1 VWPNDEG
8 SAESNNVDALTYGLA
23 TLVMGEELF
32 DKAPG
37 HQKSADQGYCS
48 HCTCEHCQ
56 NAKVRRGTH
65 PIKKVRR
72 GNHFAQYT
80 RSFCIGNGP
89 KENVKDYHIKR
100 EAGKML
106 GTLAAL
112 SLARMPNLE
121 IFKWDMP
128 TGIVRDIWMSLS
140 YASTKLETVW
150 VRFHDNGPVGVEPGP
165 LMAGLLTT
173 QNPLLALNT
182 LSQMPPM
189 RPDAGPNVNG
199 VLALQLS
206 YGRIERPS
214 FSILPPLGN
223 LSVLDIDEIAYV
235 DEMSVLIG
243 RSIDHLREL
252 RISVATRLV
261 NPGGWT
267 APANAAEYF
276 CGIDVTGLLFS
287 KVYDTSLPDEACAT
301 TRHQSQF
308 QTLQANNQIGFH
320 GLSYP
325 SKETSSRAAAS
336 LSNTDTEG
344 LKLASQIQS
353 SFNGESTSRVV
364 STSGTAKKLRLQ
376 ILEIEKL
383 LLNASALQNSIDWS
397 LITTLTLLHCGN
409 HEQLWKALRKAYS
422 PRSSSFSTLSVSPV
436 FRREFAQLS
445 SEEAVE
451 ILSQSNLH
459 AFLPNSRQESF
470 STYKL
475 NLKRLHTDT
484 VSPALISFLKDTL
497 APNSLEWMFLQDG
510 RDYFSTVKL
519 EAIFQGPI
527 RRHRGSLTKVM
538 IDSAIGPAGK
548 SSNQKRKKWMANT
561 DFLAFVTSG
570 KMASLKELAIS
581 LDYKDWVS
589 SCFEPFVNVLI

>member
-1 VWPNDEG
+1 
-8 SAESNNVDALTYGLA
+8 
-23 TLVMGEELF
+23 M
-32 DKAPG
+32 
-37 HQKSADQGYCS
+37 
-48 HCTCEHCQ
+48 
-56 NAKVRRGTH
+56 
-65 PIKKVRR
+65 
-72 GNHFAQYT
+72 
-80 RSFCIGNGP
+80 
-89 KENVKDYHIKR
+89 
-100 EAGKML
+100 
-106 GTLAAL
+106 
-112 SLARMPNLE
+112 
-121 IFKWDMP
+121 
-128 TGIVRDIWMSLS
+128 
-140 YASTKLETVW
+140 
-150 VRFHDNGPVGVEPGP
+150 
-165 LMAGLLTT
+165 
-173 QNPLLALNT
+173 
-182 LSQMPPM
+182 
-189 RPDAGPNVNG
+189 
-199 VLALQLS
+199 
-206 YGRIERPS
+206 
-214 FSILPPLGN
+214 
-223 LSVLDIDEIAYV
+223 
-235 DEMSVLIG
+235 
-243 RSIDHLREL
+243 
-252 RISVATRLV
+252 
-261 NPGGWT
+261 
-267 APANAAEYF
+267 ANAAEYF
-276 CGIDVTGLLFS
+276 GGIDVTGLLFS
-287 KVYDTSLPDEACAT
+287 KVYDTSLPEEACAT
-301 TRHQSQF
+301 TRHQSHF

-336 LSNTDTEG
+336 LINTDTEG
-344 LKLASQIQS
+344 DTEGLALASQNQS
-353 SFNGESTSRVV
+353 SFSGESTSRVV
-364 STSGTAKKLRLQ
+364 PTSGAAKKLRLQ

-561 DFLAFVTSG
+561 EFLAFVTSG

-589 SCFEPFVNVLI
+589 SFSEPFVNVLI